1 MGDLF
6 GEVSVSVR
14 ELELW
19 LYKVARLPHY
29 STKRAWYAKGWNIIS
44 KIQRA
49 KASGELA
56 DIFGGE
62 DCEFCGQL
70 LCREQEDILSPICP
84 IDELARLRR
93 RVLVLEL
100 VLSAA
105 IAPTARTPHERSPA
119 TAPASR

>member
-29 STKRAWYAKGWNIIS
+29 STKRGWYAKGWNIIS

-49 KASGELA
+49 KASGELPA
-56 DIFGGE
+56 IFGDE

-84 IDELARLRR
+84 TDELSRLRR
-93 RVLVLEL
+93 RVMVLEL
-100 VLSAA
+100 VLEAA
-105 IAPTARTPHERSPA
+105 TVPTSRQRFERSPA